1 MTDIIRKIMGAGLF
15 LLAFSLV
22 CGNEARAQ
30 SCLTPPS
37 CDTLGY
43 KQTAD
48 DCSGQER
55 VLKCPFD
62 QTKMF
67 CLDTITQ
74 NLEVGAILY
83 SDMTVTTGIVTGK
96 TPIGVVF
103 DTNKR
108 LAVAIDQSSSTLTF
122 GGYGTDI
129 PSLVNCTS
137 EPLSCGTDGKANT
150 AAIIAYGKSNGISYP
165 AAEYC
170 NKYTTTGT
178 KAGDWHLPSYAELKS
193 IYNAKSMINATLS
206 LLGKSSLTE
215 SYYWSSTEYGSYGSW
230 ILCMN
235 NGSNSYDN
243 KNYYYYVRPVL
254 AF

>member
-1 MTDIIRKIMGAGLF
+1 MTDKIRKIMGAGLF
-15 LLAFSLV
+15 ALVFSLV
-22 CGNEARAQ
+22 WGSNVRAQ

-43 KQTAD
+43 KQSAD

-74 NLEVGAILY
+74 EVNVGAILY

-96 TPIGVVF
+96 TAIGVVF

-108 LAVAIDQSSSTLTF
+108 LAVALTESSSTLTW

-129 PSLVNCTS
+129 STLENCTS

-150 AAIIAYGKSNGISYP
+150 TAIIAYGKANNISYP

-178 KAGDWHLPSYAELKS
+178 TAGDWHLPSYAELKS
-193 IYNAKSMINATLS
+193 IYNAKSMINATLN

-215 SYYWSSTEYGSYGSW
+215 GVYWSSTETSSGISW
-230 ILCMN
+230 TLYMA
-235 NGSNSYDN
+235 NGNYYYN
-243 KNYYYYVRPVL
+243 YKNYSYYVRPVL